1 MKSQIDTEKLNLPI
15 GKGLPEQHRW
25 LSMDDYIKFV
35 NFTSTYFR
43 RKRTKKDELIMRV
56 NVPFVIK

>member
-1 MKSQIDTEKLNLPI
+1 MEKLNLPI
-15 GKGLPEQHRW
+15 GSGLPEQHKW
-25 LSMDDYIKFV
+25 LSMDDYIKFI

-56 NVPFVIK
+56 NVPFSIK